1 MPWWVKVDAD
11 IDDHPKACAAGFDA
25 CALFQFFLRVN
36 GRRDLD
42 GRIPRAYWSTPY
54 LTRKTG
60 LDAET
65 VETRVRVCI
74 EADLLTVEGE
84 DLVIVGWDDEWTV
97 AASTNAERQA
107 RLRERRRNGGI
118 TESNEP
124 LRERYGERNGS
135 KREVTRN
142 VDRPTD
148 RSQTDRPSAG
158 ARDDIQDVD
167 VAQAHALTQ
176 DDVKAYTDAVALIR
190 DTALQTPGM
199 RDDLDPIRAGQ
210 RQRAEIA
217 ELQQV
222 VSRFGVTPATVLDVV
237 RWATAEPYWRTRLP
251 FAADVAKAWPR
262 LVGQKAGARTGSGP
276 PPRPDEPQPSK
287 RYRPAAE
294 VMREVLGGREPRNAK
309 PAA

>member
-65 VETRVRVCI
+65 VEARVRVCI
-74 EADLLTVEGE
+74 EANLLAVDGD

-107 RLRERRRNGGI
+107 RFRDRRRNGGI
-118 TESNEP
+118 TESNGP
-124 LRERYGERNGS
+124 LRERYEERNGS

-148 RSQTDRPSAG
+148 RSQTDRAPARAP
-158 ARDDIQDVD
+158 ARDDAHDVD
-167 VAQAHALTQ
+167 IDQALTQ
-176 DDVKAYTDAVALIR
+176 DAVQAYTEAVTLIR

-199 RDDLDPIRAGQ
+199 RDDLDPIRAEQ

-251 FAADVAKAWPR
+251 FAADVSKAWPR

-276 PPRPDEPQPSK
+276 PSRPDEPQPSK

-294 VMREVLGGREPRNAK
+294 VMREVLGGREARNAK